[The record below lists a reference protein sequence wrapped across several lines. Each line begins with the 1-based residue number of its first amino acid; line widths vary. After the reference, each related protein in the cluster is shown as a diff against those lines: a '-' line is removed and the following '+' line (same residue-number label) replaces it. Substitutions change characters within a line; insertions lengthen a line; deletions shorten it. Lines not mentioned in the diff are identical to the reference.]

1 MQIAITGGR
10 GFIGSLLVKHH
21 LELGDD
27 VRLLTRKEE
36 PHPDDSSAQL
46 EIYKGDLTERSN
58 VLNDFVDDVDVLYHC
73 AGESNN
79 QDLMYQTH
87 VEGTKNLISV
97 AAGKIGRWVQLS
109 SVGVYGQGL
118 VGNVTEESELRTV
131 GTYETTKMQSDQ
143 LVIEA
148 GNESSLPWIILRPS
162 IVYGPTMTNQ
172 SLYQLVSRI
181 IRRQFFF
188 IGKAGASANYIH
200 VDNVIEALYLCASCE
215 SRYLGSVYNVSDHC
229 HLEDFIGMISENL
242 GLTNIS
248 LRIPEW
254 PIRLITRILEII
266 PGFPLT
272 ISRINA
278 LTNRAN
284 YPVTKISNDLEYR
297 SVVSMEDGI
306 RQFIASWKEVQ

>member
-1 MQIAITGGR
+1 MQIAVTGGR

-27 VRLLTRKEE
+27 VRSLTRKEE

-46 EIYKGDLTERSN
+46 EIYKGDLREQSN

-87 VEGTKNLISV
+87 VEGTKNLITA

-109 SVGVYGQGL
+109 SVGVYGQQL
-118 VGNVTEESELRTV
+118 AGNVTEESELRPV
-131 GTYETTKMQSDQ
+131 GTYEITKMQSDQ
-143 LVIEA
+143 LVMEA
-148 GNESSLPWIILRPS
+148 GNERSLPWIILRPS
-162 IVYGPTMTNQ
+162 IVYGSTMTNQ

-181 IRRQFFF
+181 NRRQFFF
-188 IGKAGASANYIH
+188 IGKACAFANYIH

-229 HLEDFIGMISENL
+229 HLEDFVEMISNNL
-242 GLTNIS
+242 GLANIS
-248 LRIPEW
+248 SRIPEW

-272 ISRINA
+272 TSRINA

-284 YPVTKISNDLEYR
+284 YPVTKISKDLGYQA
-297 SVVSMEDGI
+297 VVSMEEGMC
-306 RQFIASWKEVQ
+306 QFITSWKQSQ